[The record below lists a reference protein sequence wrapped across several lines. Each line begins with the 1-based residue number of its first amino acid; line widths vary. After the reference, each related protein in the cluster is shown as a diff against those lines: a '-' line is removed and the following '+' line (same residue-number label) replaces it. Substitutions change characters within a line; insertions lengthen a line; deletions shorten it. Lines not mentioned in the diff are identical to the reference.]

1 MKVFSKIP
9 CEDDC
14 SPFFLQITCVLVF
27 IAKKLDLLFNSL
39 FCGVWQHGRML
50 LTLVFTVSGSVE
62 GCYQHLS
69 SGVRQCGRMLLTLI
83 LLAGRM
89 EECY

>member
-1 MKVFSKIP
+1 MKVFSKIL

-14 SPFFLQITCVLVF
+14 SPFFLQIICELVF
-27 IAKKLDLLFNSL
+27 IAKKLDYYSTLF
-39 FCGVWQHGRML
+39 FV
-50 LTLVFTVSGSVE
+50 VYGSME

-69 SGVRQCGRMLLTLI
+69 SGVRQYGRMLLTLI
-83 LLAGRM
+83 LVAGRM